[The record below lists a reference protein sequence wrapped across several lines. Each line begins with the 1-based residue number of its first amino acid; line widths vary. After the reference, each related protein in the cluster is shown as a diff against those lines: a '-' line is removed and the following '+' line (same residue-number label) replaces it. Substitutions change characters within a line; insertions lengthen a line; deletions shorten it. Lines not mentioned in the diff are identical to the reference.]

1 MATESTKDLKKRVNS
16 KNKKANN
23 NSSSSNKKKNYK
35 KKNTKYNN
43 NNKSKQNYKSKKNN
57 KPKVVKKEE
66 VKEQIK
72 EIPLIEVAPV
82 EKVEPVIEEFLP
94 TKDLS
99 NTIPTLYLDQVKEKI
114 QEVLEEN
121 AGSSITIV
129 EPNIKVENI
138 VIVNDSDKPKEEVHE
153 ITQEE
158 LDEVIKPQNKEE
170 EVYVDYE
177 LSKKIIIIL
186 LMALLMLSVG
196 TIVLFMNLNIIDK
209 SRDLITAQTN
219 LDVTYEIGEVND
231 TKKVIITIHCKSNAG
246 LKRIILPSGKVNYL
260 EGTAQD
266 IEYSVSKNG
275 SYIFSVSDRDNNV
288 NQINVNVDKFN

>member
-72 EIPLIEVAPV
+72 EIPLIEVPSV